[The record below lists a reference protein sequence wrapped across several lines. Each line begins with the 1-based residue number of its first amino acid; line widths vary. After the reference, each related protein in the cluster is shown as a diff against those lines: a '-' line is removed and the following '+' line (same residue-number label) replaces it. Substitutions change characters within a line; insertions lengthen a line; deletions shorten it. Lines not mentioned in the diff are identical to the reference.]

1 MEGEV
6 TVPTLITRWSMFTC
20 WSQGAACAQ
29 DLGENAGAKSGLGV
43 LPMFYTSL
51 RAGGGLRE
59 VGRVN
64 GGRGAGGGG
73 GKATLRHRIPSAHGL
88 SSTRQE

>member
-1 MEGEV
+1 
-6 TVPTLITRWSMFTC
+6 MFTC

-73 GKATLRHRIPSAHGL
+73 GGESYTATSNTL
-88 SSTRQE
+88 SSWFIFYKTRMSNYPKMR